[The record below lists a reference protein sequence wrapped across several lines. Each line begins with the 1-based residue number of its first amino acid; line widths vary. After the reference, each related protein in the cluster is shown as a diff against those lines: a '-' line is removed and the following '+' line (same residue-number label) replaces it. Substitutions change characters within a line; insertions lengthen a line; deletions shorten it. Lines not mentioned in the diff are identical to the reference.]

1 MEQLLTRLSVATAAT
16 AATGGA
22 ARGAVTA
29 GAAGSLLLL
38 LPAFPAPPPAGNT
51 GGMASTLI
59 RFLSLLDSGSEDDR
73 RTQFRIDPDCLLCLD
88 GAD

>member
-16 AATGGA
+16 AATGGG

-38 LPAFPAPPPAGNT
+38 LPPPPAGNT

-73 RTQFRIDPDCLLCLD
+73 RTQFRIDPDCVLCLD